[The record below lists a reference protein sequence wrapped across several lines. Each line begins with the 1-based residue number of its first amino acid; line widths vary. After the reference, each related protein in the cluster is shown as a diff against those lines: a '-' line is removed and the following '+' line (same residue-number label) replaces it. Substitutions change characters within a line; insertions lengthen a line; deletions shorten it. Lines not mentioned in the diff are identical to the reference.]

1 MEGWGG
7 GIGGGGVGVGD
18 LTLSEVLPTFTDG
31 VIFLC
36 ARMGF
41 FSYLSRY
48 SFDEHLYGSYW
59 IIKRKNTLSFSTWA
73 SYLNFTESV

>member
-31 VIFLC
+31 IIFLC

-41 FSYLSRY
+41 F
-48 SFDEHLYGSYW
+48 FVC
-59 IIKRKNTLSFSTWA
+59 FSHFCF
-73 SYLNFTESV
+73 LFP